1 MVKNYWHKR
10 FKKELVE
17 EEDKLKQ
24 EADAAVKK
32 KLVSNPESFF
42 IDLIDSIGILDLIV
56 NTVITAPEPP
66 AQKQK
71 SSSGGNNGAVTPPPR
86 SQGLRWCFVF

>member
-24 EADAAVKK
+24 EVADAVRK
-32 KLVSNPESFF
+32 KLAETAES
-42 IDLIDSIGILDLIV
+42 DS
-56 NTVITAPEPP
+56 E
-66 AQKQK
+66 
-71 SSSGGNNGAVTPPPR
+71 S
-86 SQGLRWCFVF
+86 